1 MAGIKDID
9 TRLSDITTLDEVSK
23 ENSPMVTRQSELS
36 NFRFD
41 YSKVGGTNTS
51 NGTFKTNQ
59 GDNTGRD
66 TSLGE
71 INSTFQGETGTT
83 LPPEVKGRLQAAET
97 ALEPFSAA
105 DKGGVKHLFK
115 QGILHRFNAQE
126 DTKVY
131 DPTALAQNLVV
142 PGGTDNFLDGK
153 LFGEHE
159 KEPINQQVNQSLTY
173 LKASPNIVGLNQSTG
188 PDTDRIQ
195 NKTIKVSY
203 NMRNDKDSD
212 FMINNTLID
221 IQEKLPEDFI
231 KFRIKDVN
239 TGRIIQFPAY
249 LDDITDNSSAEYT
262 PTRYIGRADQTY
274 VYSGYTRSISFGF
287 KVAALSERDLPVM
300 WNKIDYLKQL
310 TLPLYDRG
318 LLGRE
323 DNEPRPK
330 APFVELTIGDL
341 YVDQPGY
348 FSSIN
353 LTIPQSSNWETKEGH
368 QLTHICNVSVD
379 FTYIGKKLPK
389 LNPAALTQ
397 KDMEKESRQFDM
409 KVPESFALKVKEE

>member
-51 NGTFKTNQ
+51 NGTFKINQ

-71 INSTFQGETGTT
+71 RTDSAFQGETGTT
-83 LPPEVKGRLQAAET
+83 LPPEVKGRLQAAQAVKDVGVEKT
-97 ALEPFSAA
+97 ALFVA
-105 DKGGVKHLFK
+105 K
-115 QGILHRFNAQE
+115 QFGLHSQNAQE
-126 DTKVY
+126 DTRVY
-131 DPTALAQNLVV
+131 DPTALAQNLISR
-142 PGGTDNFLDGK
+142 TDNFIDGN

-159 KEPINQQVNQSLTY
+159 KEKINQQVNQSLTY
-173 LKASPNIVGLNQSTG
+173 LEASPNSVGLNQSTG

-195 NKTIKVSY
+195 NKEIKVSY
-203 NMRNDKDSD
+203 NMRNYKDKNT
-212 FMINNTLID
+212 MVGNTLIGIED
-221 IQEKLPEDFI
+221 KLPEDFI

-249 LDDITDNSSAEYT
+249 LEDITDNSSAEYT

-287 KVAALSERDLPVM
+287 KVAALSKRDLPVM
-300 WNKIDYLKQL
+300 WSKIDYLKQL
-310 TLPLYDRG
+310 TLPLYDTG
-318 LLGRE
+318 LLGTE

-389 LNPAALTQ
+389 LNPAAQ
-397 KDMEKESRQFDM
+397 NEKAMEKESRQFDM

>member
-9 TRLSDITTLDEVSK
+9 TRLSDITTFDKVSK

-41 YSKVGGTNTS
+41 YSKVGGTSTS

-71 INSTFQGETGTT
+71 RTDSAFQGETGTT
-83 LPPEVKGRLQAAET
+83 LPPEVKGRLQAAQ
-97 ALEPFSAA
+97 AVK
-105 DKGGVKHLFK
+105 DVGVEKTSLFVAKQFGLHL
-115 QGILHRFNAQE
+115 LNAQE
-126 DTKVY
+126 DTRVY

-142 PGGTDNFLDGK
+142 PTDNFIDGN

-159 KEPINQQVNQSLTY
+159 EEKINKQVNQSLTY

-188 PDTDRIQ
+188 TD

-203 NMRNDKDSD
+203 NMRNNKDSD
-212 FMINNTLID
+212 DMINNTLIGIED
-221 IQEKLPEDFI
+221 TLPEDFI

-249 LDDITDNSSAEYT
+249 LEDITDNSSAEYT

-287 KVAALSERDLPVM
+287 KVVALSEKDLPVM

-310 TLPLYDRG
+310 TLPLYDKG
-318 LLGRE
+318 LLGT
-323 DNEPRPK
+323 DDIEPRPK

-353 LTIPQSSNWETKEGH
+353 LTIPQSSNWETKEGQ

-389 LNPAALTQ
+389 LNPAAQTE
-397 KDMEKESRQFDM
+397 KDMENESRQFDM
-409 KVPESFALKVKEE
+409 KVPESFALKDKEE

>member
-83 LPPEVKGRLQAAET
+83 LPPEVKGRLQAAQAVKDVGVEKT
-97 ALEPFSAA
+97 ALFVA
-105 DKGGVKHLFK
+105 K
-115 QGILHRFNAQE
+115 QFGLHTQNAQK
-126 DTKVY
+126 DTRVY
-131 DPTALAQNLVV
+131 DPTALAQNLISR
-142 PGGTDNFLDGK
+142 TDNFLG
-153 LFGEHE
+153 GNE
-159 KEPINQQVNQSLTY
+159 KEKKINQQVNQSLTY
-173 LKASPNIVGLNQSTG
+173 LEASPNSVGLNQSTG

-221 IQEKLPEDFI
+221 IQDKLPEDFI

-249 LDDITDNSSAEYT
+249 LEDITDNSSAEYT

-310 TLPLYDRG
+310 TLPLYDTG
-318 LLGRE
+318 LLGTE

-389 LNPAALTQ
+389 LNPAAATE

-409 KVPESFALKVKEE
+409 KVPESFALKVEEEE